1 MRALIEDTKK
11 LSVNN
16 NNNNNNNS
24 SSSNNSKTSGT
35 SGGGGIV
42 KNTTTTG
49 RINRT
54 SVTTATAK
62 NNSSVTKTTTTNQ
75 TQLRQKQQQQ
85 QQSTQSATTN
95 NKTSFTNKAI
105 SSNNSTKQQGN
116 CPPPAGVKLR
126 AKPQAQQKQQQQQ
139 QKLKSDNHHNN
150 NSSSTTSSAAV
161 VAPGK
166 VDSSSTSSPGKVAA
180 LSTSTKPT
188 HGHNT
193 TSEEISGGVQD
204 TIYLCNFRVSV
215 DGEWLCLK
223 ELQDIDS
230 TPAPISA
237 SSGVLAGSGGGGGSS
252 NNRNSQYSQK
262 NKRYSAGDRHS
273 YAGSGSGGG
282 GPFEDNGIFA
292 LHNFIAGR
300 RLFVDEQE
308 HAFRTNMLM
317 APHARESGFVG
328 VFGGGGNGAS
338 NEWSN
343 LSRDPAE
350 IERSNLVNICKLV
363 VKELLEQSVRYG
375 RMLDSDHLPLQHF
388 FIVIEHVLGHGLRT
402 KKGLLGPRKE
412 LWDLLQCVETY
423 CPEAQDITASV
434 RDLPTVRTHIGRA
447 RAWLRIALMQKKL
460 ADYLQALIEHRED
473 ALYDYYEPHALM
485 MSDEIVIIMGILVG
499 LNVIDCNLCV
509 KEEDLDSQQ
518 GVIDFSLYL
527 RSSSRNN
534 DTEEESSQ
542 QQQNQSQ
549 TNMDAN
555 GQGNMIAVLDQK
567 NYIEELNRH
576 LNATVANLQAKVES
590 LTTTNALMKE
600 DLAIARNSLLALQAE
615 NQAMRQNSI
624 ANVGPPSLNSNQ
636 SGGDNISNNSKD
648 SNDKNAV
655 EALKNELD
663 KEKKKSVELE
673 KELKLQIALKAES
686 DMAMKLLE
694 KDIHEKQDT
703 IVSLRL
709 QLDEIKQIN
718 LEMYRKLQECE
729 SSLKHKTEVL
739 KKLESQ
745 KEYMATTIAT
755 LEQKWSNDKVN
766 LGEILKTTS
775 QTLSTQVSASEERAT
790 RAENELKK
798 EHELRIALQESE
810 LQLKEKIITL
820 ENQIKELSA
829 EVQST
834 RQLKPELEKLR
845 HQWSEAQITLEEL
858 GIQLSESKLKVSEL
872 KEKEKLQQ
880 DMLNNSMS
888 SLVSAGSGG
897 AGDVQQQTATTPGA
911 STGLWA
917 PDSITTHCTS
927 CRKEFNLTRR
937 KHHCRS
943 CGEIFCK
950 ACSDHTLPLL
960 NENGQV
966 GKPVRV
972 CLSCFASHK

>member
-1 MRALIEDTKK
+1 MRGLIEDTKK

-24 SSSNNSKTSGT
+24 SNTATTGGVVKTS
-35 SGGGGIV
+35 S
-42 KNTTTTG
+42 
-49 RINRT
+49 T
-54 SVTTATAK
+54 SVTGGRTARA
-62 NNSSVTKTTTTNQ
+62 TTTSGKVVTSSKQ
-75 TQLRQKQQQQ
+75 TAQQQKQKQSS
-85 QQSTQSATTN
+85 QQSVAATT
-95 NKTSFTNKAI
+95 KTSFTNKTMQQQSTITATNTTTN
-105 SSNNSTKQQGN
+105 SKLGNST
-116 CPPPAGVKLR
+116 PTAGVKLR
-126 AKPQAQQKQQQQQ
+126 AKQQPTKQVL
-139 QKLKSDNHHNN
+139 QKSENHNN
-150 NSSSTTSSAAV
+150 NSSLTSATGASSNSSTIALPKASHAN
-161 VAPGK
+161 
-166 VDSSSTSSPGKVAA
+166 SSSGGVN
-180 LSTSTKPT
+180 
-188 HGHNT
+188 NT

-230 TPAPISA
+230 TPAPVSA
-237 SSGVLAGSGGGGGSS
+237 SSGALNSGGGGSGFGQ
-252 NNRNSQYSQK
+252 RHSQK

-273 YAGSGSGGG
+273 YGGG
-282 GPFEDNGIFA
+282 GGAGGGAFEDNA
-292 LHNFIAGR
+292 
-300 RLFVDEQE
+300 
-308 HAFRTNMLM
+308 
-317 APHARESGFVG
+317 
-328 VFGGGGNGAS
+328 
-338 NEWSN
+338 
-343 LSRDPAE
+343 RDPAE

-473 ALYDYYEPHALM
+473 ALFEYYEPHALM

-534 DTEEESSQ
+534 DNEEDSQ
-542 QQQNQSQ
+542 QQQAAI
-549 TNMDAN
+549 DAN

-636 SGGDNISNNSKD
+636 SDNSSNNSKE
-648 SNDKNAV
+648 NDKALV
-655 EALKNELD
+655 ENLKVELD
-663 KEKKKSVELE
+663 KEKKKGSELE
-673 KELKLQIALKAES
+673 KELKLQVALKAES

-729 SSLKHKTEVL
+729 DELTQKGEMVARLQTKASQIGNILQSLEKKYENKLDQPPVTSADKSPNTRRQQNLQKFEAMTKKHKQDIGPPMKRLHLKMDNIPPFNPNNYRKSPSATSEKFHESTPEVKTPLSAKSLKLCLDDGHTITDADLSLHKDDDDDMTPAASL
-739 KKLESQ
+739 PNNASSS
-745 KEYMATTIAT
+745 MGAFFMPD
-755 LEQKWSNDKVN
+755 EQKAAAN
-766 LGEILKTTS
+766 
-775 QTLSTQVSASEERAT
+775 
-790 RAENELKK
+790 
-798 EHELRIALQESE
+798 
-810 LQLKEKIITL
+810 
-820 ENQIKELSA
+820 
-829 EVQST
+829 
-834 RQLKPELEKLR
+834 
-845 HQWSEAQITLEEL
+845 
-858 GIQLSESKLKVSEL
+858 
-872 KEKEKLQQ
+872 
-880 DMLNNSMS
+880 
-888 SLVSAGSGG
+888 
-897 AGDVQQQTATTPGA
+897 
-911 STGLWA
+911 
-917 PDSITTHCTS
+917 
-927 CRKEFNLTRR
+927 
-937 KHHCRS
+937 
-943 CGEIFCK
+943 
-950 ACSDHTLPLL
+950 
-960 NENGQV
+960 
-966 GKPVRV
+966 
-972 CLSCFASHK
+972 